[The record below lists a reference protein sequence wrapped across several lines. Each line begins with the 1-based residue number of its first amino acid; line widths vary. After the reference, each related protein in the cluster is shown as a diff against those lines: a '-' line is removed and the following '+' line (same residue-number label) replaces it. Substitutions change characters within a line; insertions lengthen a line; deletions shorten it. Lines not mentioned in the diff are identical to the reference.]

1 MIHKKSN
8 TKWKQ
13 TLRQHE
19 KEHLKFEELIL
30 STINIID
37 KNSRRYFLRSMWKD
51 TIRRQLRFSKLQI
64 DFLTIHV
71 NDVNI
76 ILYNVIK
83 SKIVK
88 IWKEIQNYFNNSTNI
103 HIIYYTLQMIDT
115 NENYS
120 YEYEDSS
127 LTLINDVQL
136 RANKNSKI
144 KQNVLIVTI
153 TKQKISS
160 FIVFYLTI
168 FNQLKNILKNIAESN
183 VEAEHFYQK
192 DDKDAMMKYHND
204 YDVRKSKNLFKWQR

>member
-1 MIHKKSN
+1 
-8 TKWKQ
+8 
-13 TLRQHE
+13 
-19 KEHLKFEELIL
+19 
-30 STINIID
+30 
-37 KNSRRYFLRSMWKD
+37 
-51 TIRRQLRFSKLQI
+51 
-64 DFLTIHV
+64 
-71 NDVNI
+71 
-76 ILYNVIK
+76 
-83 SKIVK
+83 
-88 IWKEIQNYFNNSTNI
+88 
-103 HIIYYTLQMIDT
+103 MIDT

-204 YDVRKSKNLFKWQR
+204 YDVRKSKNLFK